1 MAIQSS
7 NTPLGI
13 PMSWV
18 SLIEVN
24 KVTGCWIWNGRI
36 SDESIRQYL
45 IQNGSKNPNYAGRC
59 AKNQYCVHPIHAMKR
74 RTFPRNKR

>member
-24 KVTGCWIWNGRI
+24 KVTGCWIWNGRL
-36 SDESIRQYL
+36 SQEGIRNYL
-45 IQNGSKNPNYAGRC
+45 LTNGNQDPRFSRKCPKNE
-59 AKNQYCVHPIHAMKR
+59 YCVHPIHAMR
-74 RTFPRNKR
+74 RRK